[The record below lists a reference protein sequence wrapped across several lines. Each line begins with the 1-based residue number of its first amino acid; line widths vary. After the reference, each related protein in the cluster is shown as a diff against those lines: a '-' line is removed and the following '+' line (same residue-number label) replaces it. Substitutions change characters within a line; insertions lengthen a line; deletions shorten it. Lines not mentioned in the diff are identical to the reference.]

1 MGAIGHLETWKWW
14 AKLDLV
20 QTPVALPRKTALGS
34 RVSLAPA
41 LEGLR
46 PNAAGLRLS
55 GMGIT
60 EPLPLGLQYV
70 R

>member
-1 MGAIGHLETWKWW
+1 MGLKATNRNLEMVGKSDFS
-14 AKLDLV
+14 A
-20 QTPVALPRKTALGS
+20 PVALPRKTALGS
-34 RVSLAPA
+34 LVSLAPA
-41 LEGLR
+41 LEGLP

-60 EPLPLGLQYV
+60 APLPLRLQYE